1 MTIYALL
8 QIKSKNIGFYLFFF
22 FLGELHMFLP
32 KISFKIVSNNVF
44 WLGYT
49 FFFFIKKMET
59 SLFLYDKKKQYKYA
73 KKKEQKKKKV
83 K

>member
-1 MTIYALL
+1 
-8 QIKSKNIGFYLFFF
+8 
-22 FLGELHMFLP
+22 MFSDWV
-32 KISFKIVSNNVF
+32 IH
-44 WLGYT
+44 
-49 FFFFIKKMET
+49 FFFIKKMET

>member
-8 QIKSKNIGFYLFFF
+8 QIKSKNIGFYLFFW
-22 FLGELHMFLP
+22 ESHMFLP

-49 FFFFIKKMET
+49 FFFNKKKLET